1 MYHPMEQVP
10 TSTASLIAKKRSM
23 QDALPVKN
31 KTYMEIVK
39 IRVLATKNVMED
51 QKSSLGNKFH
61 FCRAKDKLKLL
72 DRNDP
77 QGN

>member
-1 MYHPMEQVP
+1 MEQVP

-39 IRVLATKNVMED
+39 ITVLATKNVMED
-51 QKSSLGNKFH
+51 QARFK
-61 FCRAKDKLKLL
+61 AA
-72 DRNDP
+72 
-77 QGN
+77 